1 MAASPPST
9 RVFVQNL
16 PPGCGVDDLK
26 KHFGA
31 YDVTDV
37 QIPKKK
43 GARAGS
49 RGIAFVGF
57 RSADDAAAAIK
68 TLDKAYWRTSKLRV
82 SRAEQRKRAAP
93 AAAAPAAPAEPDAPP
108 AKKPKTEAPK
118 PSDAKQT
125 RRERFF
131 ELMGGGPGGGV
142 EDLAAPEEED
152 AEDDDDAAADDSD
165 DDSAVDIADLAAPAA
180 PVVAKSAAAF
190 DDGLDDLAYLRSK
203 QTTVE
208 EEEEEDVEAA
218 PEAEEASD
226 DDDDEEEK
234 DDKDDDSEDD
244 DDDAGARLYVA
255 NLPYDASEEEILAY
269 FSPHGTVSEV
279 HQPLSKET
287 RAPLGFAFVTFVL
300 PTAAEAATA
309 SLDGASFRG
318 RALSVAPAEKQRKS
332 SADDRAP
339 RTFSERREQE
349 RKKKALAASHG
360 ELRGHVRSDAV
371 AAAAAAQ
378 LGASKAELFKA
389 SGSGTAVNL
398 ALAEAT
404 VQAETLAYFRD
415 RGYDLDAEA
424 KSRRSVLVKNLPADA
439 SAAELRKMFAPHGVV
454 HDVLLAPSRTTAVV
468 EFEEPSEARAAFKK
482 LAYRRFRHV
491 PLYLGW
497 APEKSDAAP
506 AAPSSTVPDAA
517 AADDDEEVHE
527 GATVFVKNLNFKTTA
542 AALRAHFSAFGVRAC
557 SLPAADG
564 ERNNRGYGFLE
575 FDGADDAR
583 AAIATTR
590 PLDGH
595 ALGLELSKRKIARAP
610 DAKKTSKTK
619 LVVRNLAFAVVVNDV
634 KQLFEAFGALKKV
647 RLPKRFDGRH
657 RGFAFVEFTNP
668 RDAAAARASLKSAH
682 LYGRH
687 LVIDWADPDP
697 AVE

>member
-1 MAASPPST
+1 MAAAPAST

-26 KHFGA
+26 KHFGD

-93 AAAAPAAPAEPDAPP
+93 AAAAPAAPEEPEAPP

-142 EDLAAPEEED
+142 EDLAAPEEELRTTTPPPTTGRRL
-152 AEDDDDAAADDSD
+152 
-165 DDSAVDIADLAAPAA
+165 AVDVADLAAPAA

-203 QTTVE
+203 QTAVE
-208 EEEEEDVEAA
+208 EEEEEDVEEA
-218 PEAEEASD
+218 PEAEEASDDD

-234 DDKDDDSEDD
+234 DDKDDSEDE

-318 RALSVAPAEKQRKS
+318 RALSVAAAEKQRKS

-360 ELRGHVRSDAV
+360 ELRGH
-371 AAAAAAQ
+371 
-378 LGASKAELFKA
+378 AELFKA

-415 RGYDLDAEA
+415 RGYDLDADA
-424 KSRRSVLVKNLPADA
+424 RSRRSVLVKNLPADA

-590 PLDGH
+590 
-595 ALGLELSKRKIARAP
+595 AARRP
-610 DAKKTSKTK
+610 RTK

-668 RDAAAARASLKSAH
+668 RDAAAARSSLKSAH